1 MGIQETMKAF
11 LSFSTSLCK
20 KKKKKVRLLGER
32 VSVSVSEF
40 TSIGVQGVQELEHIL
55 QEILPKSHNF
65 QPLIL
70 T

>member
-1 MGIQETMKAF
+1 MKE
-11 LSFSTSLCK
+11 SQP
-20 KKKKKVRLLGER
+20 
-32 VSVSVSEF
+32 VSEF

-70 T
+70 TYIVFKESAVELFKET